1 MFSPSRHLFPNKKKH
16 FQLTV
21 RLFKELIAEKTA
33 IPADSQRLIYCGR
46 VLMDEKP
53 LSEYGK
59 LFPRSNLIFLLI
71 FHFPSDLNGKVVHLV
86 QRAPPSSR
94 PANNGNSGNTQNPSM
109 RTPTMFRSL
118 DGMMLGAMSIPVN
131 ASNGPPA
138 APPLNPSSTLC
149 MNRIT
154 VARYMLECANNIAAY
169 LEDPSRGLNN
179 APMDILSHQTMEST
193 VLEVGI
199 SAVSDVEIPQHQ
211 MQNFVEAF
219 QGAISTAF
227 RNNGMGNVA
236 VIQQQPT
243 AVGTNGRQTLQVFG
257 PDMQQV
263 LLNAENGRSASAPPA
278 AATAATTAP
287 TVADEPAVSTDAESG
302 EPPSATE
309 TPNPNANASPRRR
322 RQQTTSPRTLAEVVQ
337 QMRQVSQRLEPF
349 FQQYYDILQNDVS
362 FDEEVSHDLCSR
374 TKKKLMK
381 FLPTASN
388 RP

>member
-1 MFSPSRHLFPNKKKH
+1 M
-16 FQLTV
+16 
-21 RLFKELIAEKTA
+21 
-33 IPADSQRLIYCGR
+33 
-46 VLMDEKP
+46 
-53 LSEYGK
+53 
-59 LFPRSNLIFLLI
+59 
-71 FHFPSDLNGKVVHLV
+71 NGKVVHLV
-86 QRAPPSSR
+86 QRAPPSNR
-94 PANNGNSGNTQNPSM
+94 PNNNGNSGNTQNPSTGNM
-109 RTPTMFRSL
+109 RAPTMFRTL

-131 ASNGPPA
+131 ASNGTPQAA

-169 LEDPSRGLNN
+169 LEDPTRGLNN

-243 AVGTNGRQTLQVFG
+243 ATGANGMRTL
-257 PDMQQV
+257 QQV
-263 LLNAENGRSASAPPA
+263 LLNAENQAAAAAA
-278 AATAATTAP
+278 AATGSAPLAT
-287 TVADEPAVSTDAESG
+287 DEPTLSTEANTSTTTTTEAG
-302 EPPSATE
+302 ETPSTTG
-309 TPNPNANASPRRR
+309 TPNPTANATPRIR

-362 FDEEVSHDLCSR
+362 FDEEVSH
-374 TKKKLMK
+374 
-381 FLPTASN
+381 
-388 RP
+388 

>member
-1 MFSPSRHLFPNKKKH
+1 M
-16 FQLTV
+16 
-21 RLFKELIAEKTA
+21 
-33 IPADSQRLIYCGR
+33 
-46 VLMDEKP
+46 
-53 LSEYGK
+53 
-59 LFPRSNLIFLLI
+59 
-71 FHFPSDLNGKVVHLV
+71 NGKVVHLV
-86 QRAPPSSR
+86 QRAPPSNR
-94 PANNGNSGNTQNPSM
+94 PSNNGNSGNTQNPSTGNM
-109 RTPTMFRSL
+109 RTPTMFRTL

-131 ASNGPPA
+131 QSNGTPQAA

-243 AVGTNGRQTLQVFG
+243 AAGTNGMRTL
-257 PDMQQV
+257 QQV
-263 LLNAENGRSASAPPA
+263 LLNAENGQAE
-278 AATAATTAP
+278 AATAALFNVAAP
-287 TVADEPAVSTDAESG
+287 ATNVGSAPLATDEPSSDGNTSTTSTADSG
-302 EPPSATE
+302 ETPSATG
-309 TPNPNANASPRRR
+309 TPNPTANAS
-322 RQQTTSPRTLAEVVQ
+322 
-337 QMRQVSQRLEPF
+337 
-349 FQQYYDILQNDVS
+349 
-362 FDEEVSHDLCSR
+362 
-374 TKKKLMK
+374 
-381 FLPTASN
+381 
-388 RP
+388 

>member
-1 MFSPSRHLFPNKKKH
+1 
-16 FQLTV
+16 
-21 RLFKELIAEKTA
+21 
-33 IPADSQRLIYCGR
+33 
-46 VLMDEKP
+46 
-53 LSEYGK
+53 
-59 LFPRSNLIFLLI
+59 
-71 FHFPSDLNGKVVHLV
+71 
-86 QRAPPSSR
+86 
-94 PANNGNSGNTQNPSM
+94 M
-109 RTPTMFRSL
+109 RTPTMFRTL

-131 ASNGPPA
+131 QSNGTPQAA

-243 AVGTNGRQTLQVFG
+243 GTAGTNGMRTL
-257 PDMQQV
+257 QQV
-263 LLNAENGRSASAPPA
+263 LLNAENIQAE
-278 AATAATTAP
+278 AATAAAAAVLNTNSAAVPATNVGSPPLA
-287 TVADEPAVSTDAESG
+287 TDEPSSDGNTSTTSTADSG
-302 EPPSATE
+302 ETQSGTG
-309 TPNPNANASPRRR
+309 TPNPTANAS
-322 RQQTTSPRTLAEVVQ
+322 
-337 QMRQVSQRLEPF
+337 
-349 FQQYYDILQNDVS
+349 
-362 FDEEVSHDLCSR
+362 
-374 TKKKLMK
+374 
-381 FLPTASN
+381 
-388 RP
+388 

>member
-1 MFSPSRHLFPNKKKH
+1 MIFP
-16 FQLTV
+16 F
-21 RLFKELIAEKTA
+21 
-33 IPADSQRLIYCGR
+33 
-46 VLMDEKP
+46 P
-53 LSEYGK
+53 L
-59 LFPRSNLIFLLI
+59 
-71 FHFPSDLNGKVVHLV
+71 DLNGKVVHLV

-94 PANNGNSGNTQNPSM
+94 PANNGNSGNTQNPSNGNM
-109 RTPTMFRSL
+109 RAPTMFRSL

-131 ASNGPPA
+131 ASNGPPAA

-263 LLNAENGRSASAPPA
+263 LLNAENSRSASAPPA
-278 AATAATTAP
+278 AATGSAAP
-287 TVADEPAVSTDAESG
+287 TVADEPVLSTDGNTSTTSTTESG
-302 EPPSATE
+302 ETPSATG
-309 TPNPNANASPRRR
+309 TPNPTTNASPRRR
-322 RQQTTSPRTLAEVVQ
+322 RQQTTSPRVLAEVVQ

-362 FDEEVSHDLCSR
+362 FDEEVSQI
-374 TKKKLMK
+374 
-381 FLPTASN
+381 
-388 RP
+388 